1 MTVSASDVK
10 KLREITGAGIMD
22 CKSALVET
30 KGDIAKAVDY
40 LRKKGIASAKKREGR
55 EVKEGVIMAYV
66 HPGSRLGVLVELNC
80 ETDFVAKTDD
90 FQKLAKDIA
99 MQIAATNPIA
109 VLREEIPQ
117 NIVEKEREIYR
128 TQVKNEKKP
137 DAVIE
142 KIVEGKI
149 EKYYQEVV
157 LTEQN
162 FVKDPNRLVREY
174 LMEVSGKLGE
184 RISIR
189 RFVRFQLGEEL

>member
-142 KIVEGKI
+142 KIVQGKI

>member
-55 EVKEGVIMAYV
+55 EVKEGVIMSYV

-142 KIVEGKI
+142 KIVQGKI

>member
-40 LRKKGIASAKKREGR
+40 LRKKGIAFAKKREGR

-142 KIVEGKI
+142 KIVQGKI